1 MIAKAAVAVDGGV
14 GDGPDWSPGGSEMFL
29 GVVVGVVGVG
39 FGILHIYL
47 LMINLITNW
56 QSMKL

>member
-1 MIAKAAVAVDGGV
+1 
-14 GDGPDWSPGGSEMFL
+14 MFL

-47 LMINLITNW
+47 LMINLITN
-56 QSMKL
+56 